1 MIPLAHDVRG
11 TYYACADLDLA
22 QRDCSC
28 SWLNN
33 QLATNEEVYQCI
45 GKSVSVSIGKSDS
58 KYAEDRRS
66 VQIQGREPFIANNYH
81 AE

>member
-1 MIPLAHDVRG
+1 MIPLAHDVCG

-45 GKSVSVSIGKSDS
+45 GKSVSVSIGKVIASIMI
-58 KYAEDRRS
+58 